1 MIYELEHGLGV
12 GGGRGRPKGSRN
24 GFISPGAAYM
34 KNYQIRGEKAL
45 ELPDTPA
52 TQQSRPADSV
62 QRGRAV
68 MDRQVK
74 QSAERDSFGRYGR
87 GTIDLLNRKVYI
99 QPDGSYSTENSLSF
113 YDDDIGKEVLIP
125 TIVNGQQVSDDDAI
139 DYYYWTKQK
148 DGVGEHL
155 GTFDTPEEADDYA
168 ERLHQRQGALYG
180 QRPEQNQLK
189 PQQKQD
195 EQQKGY
201 GLGDLALDYLGSKL
215 PVRQAMRVN
224 DRANQFMQENNIDAG
239 EMAGRAADRLDPA
252 KAIGNIVRG
261 IFGNEPEP
269 EPEDKSGEVI
279 GSIVEE
285 LFSADAGIA
294 SEKGAKLHEQ
304 VDRQS
309 GSSRKR
315 NFGEGTASIGNIGD
329 VVEGRAANYNLDQ
342 LSKKGYGF
350 GDFMMDMLGTIVP
363 VRSASNTA
371 SNVSDFF
378 RTSDYNERYP
388 IADLNQLP
396 EYYDVSPLMLN
407 AANNLIM
414 RALGPEERPR
424 RTYRSAANNA
434 HFTR

>member
-52 TQQSRPADSV
+52 ASQTRPADSV

-68 MDRQVK
+68 MDQQVR

-155 GTFDTPEEADDYA
+155 GTFDTPEEAEDYA

-180 QRPEQNQLK
+180 SKLERNQLK
-189 PQQKQD
+189 PQPKKE
-195 EQQKGY
+195 EQPKGY
-201 GLGDLALDYLGSKL
+201 GLGDLALDYLNTKL

-224 DRANQFMQENNIDAG
+224 DRANQFMQENNMDAG
-239 EMAGRAADRLDPA
+239 EIAGRAADRLDPA
-252 KAIGNIVRG
+252 KLIGGLVRG

-269 EPEDKSGEVI
+269 EPEDMTGEVI

-285 LFSADAGIA
+285 LFSADAA
-294 SEKGAKLHEQ
+294 SAAEKGASLEKQIEK
-304 VDRQS
+304 QS
-309 GSSRKR
+309 GASRRR
-315 NFGEGTASIGNIGD
+315 NLGEGTAKIGNVGD
-329 VVEGRAANYNLDQ
+329 IVEGRAANYNLDKMSQ
-342 LSKKGYGF
+342 KGYGF

-378 RTSDYNERYP
+378 RTANYNERYP
-388 IADLNQLP
+388 IVDLSQLP

-424 RTYRSAANNA
+424 RTMRSAANNA
-434 HFTR
+434 HYTR

>member
-45 ELPDTPA
+45 ELPDTTA
-52 TQQSRPADSV
+52 ASQTRPADSV

-68 MDRQVK
+68 MDQQVR

-125 TIVNGQQVSDDDAI
+125 TIVNGQQISDDDAI

-155 GTFDTPEEADDYA
+155 GTFDTPEEAEDYA

-189 PQQKQD
+189 PQPKKD
-195 EQQKGY
+195 EQPKGY
-201 GLGDLALDYLGSKL
+201 GLGDLALGYLNTKL

-224 DRANQFMQENNIDAG
+224 DRASQYMQDNNLDAG

-252 KAIGNIVRG
+252 KLIGGLVRG

-269 EPEDKSGEVI
+269 EPEDRTGEVI

-285 LFSADAGIA
+285 LFSADANSA
-294 SEKGAKLHEQ
+294 AEKGAKLSEQ
-304 VDRQS
+304 VEKYN

-315 NFGEGTASIGNIGD
+315 NFGEGTAKIGDVGD

-342 LSKKGYGF
+342 LSKNGYSF
-350 GDFMMDMLGTIVP
+350 GDFMMDMLGTIIP
-363 VRSASNTA
+363 VRSASRAA
-371 SNVSDFF
+371 SGVSDFF
-378 RTSDYNERYP
+378 NTAEYNERHP
-388 IADLNQLP
+388 IVDLSQLP

-434 HFTR
+434 HYTR